1 MYNLELE
8 GTLMKIL
15 PAQRGTSARGEWVK
29 QEFLVEY
36 QDGRFPVT
44 AVFSVWGQDKV
55 DELASFS
62 VGDLVSVAFK
72 VSSREYAGKYYTDLR
87 AWKIGR
93 ANAGSGAEVPAR
105 PEQTAYQQSAPAGF
119 RSAPAPV
126 ADDYSSPADSD
137 DLPF

>member
-1 MYNLELE
+1 MNNLELE

-72 VSSREYAGKYYTDLR
+72 VSSREYA
-87 AWKIGR
+87 A
-93 ANAGSGAEVPAR
+93 V
-105 PEQTAYQQSAPAGF
+105 
-119 RSAPAPV
+119 RSTTESERKV
-126 ADDYSSPADSD
+126 VRVCR
-137 DLPF
+137 

>member
-1 MYNLELE
+1 MNNLELE

-72 VSSREYAGKYYTDLR
+72 VSSREYAGKYYTDLSLEDR
-87 AWKIGR
+87 PCECRLRSG
-93 ANAGSGAEVPAR
+93 GSG
-105 PEQTAYQQSAPAGF
+105 PAGTDGI
-119 RSAPAPV
+119 SAVGACRIPQRTG
-126 ADDYSSPADSD
+126 SCGR
-137 DLPF
+137 

>member
-1 MYNLELE
+1 M
-8 GTLMKIL
+8 
-15 PAQRGTSARGEWVK
+15 
-29 QEFLVEY
+29 
-36 QDGRFPVT
+36 
-44 AVFSVWGQDKV
+44 